1 MENFNMNL
9 ISLKAVSNAANFL
22 LLDKGYVT
30 TLDIKK
36 LLRSTGYYAVQHDV
50 SAYMNELLYIEKGWD
65 YYSNGKFRIY
75 FKQHSYTHENA
86 NISFS
91 LN

>member
-1 MENFNMNL
+1 MEDYPMNQ

-22 LLDKGYVT
+22 LLEKGYVT

-36 LLRSTGYYAVQHDV
+36 LLRSAGYYAIQHDV
-50 SAYMNELLYIEKGWD
+50 SVYMNELLFMEKGWD

-75 FKQHSYTHENA
+75 FKQQVSIQTDAGLFY
-86 NISFS
+86 S